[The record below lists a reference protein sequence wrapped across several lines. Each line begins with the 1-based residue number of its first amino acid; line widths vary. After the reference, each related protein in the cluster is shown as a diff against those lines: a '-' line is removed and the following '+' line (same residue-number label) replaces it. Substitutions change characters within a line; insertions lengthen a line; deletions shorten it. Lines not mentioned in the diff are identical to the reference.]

1 MLYSGRHVL
10 IRNIEDE
17 TQITVNACKISIY
30 HGWPLDECKRVS
42 NSSSDA
48 TVDGVCVAGVRRW
61 ASPQVITSLCST
73 RQLIPTLYFAIFWW
87 EGFFNS
93 NLGSRGVTFVFFS
106 LKGTFERNGS
116 VVMILQ
122 RSTTTTKLYQ
132 SKHLQAWNKKACT
145 I

>member
-61 ASPQVITSLCST
+61 ASPQVITSLCSI

-93 NLGSRGVTFVFFS
+93 LEYESWVEGSDFCVLFSQGNVRAKRLGRDDTTEVDNNN
-106 LKGTFERNGS
+106 K
-116 VVMILQ
+116 VV
-122 RSTTTTKLYQ
+122 
-132 SKHLQAWNKKACT
+132 SK
-145 I
+145 